1 MQIAIKK
8 NKVTGLTLA
17 VCLFAAIFLG
27 IIFLPDLPFQSWDF
41 QSNLWGP
48 AYLLVHGWSPYDIHH
63 IIPDTN
69 AVWLPMVVGL
79 FAPLGL
85 LSQAA
90 AEKFWFLLT
99 IAALFLIIWLSCN
112 QKLLKPLPFTLVL
125 VAVFLFPPTL
135 LHINYG
141 QFSVLATALFLMV
154 AMVPLPVIL
163 RGFLL
168 ALAISKP
175 QLGLLF
181 IPGIFLYEYR
191 AHGKANALALFGSS
205 VVGSVTLSLPLF
217 LVQPDFYKKL
227 IENILGNNSWAQ
239 PSSLSF
245 LKIQFGNARTWIWI
259 FLAGIIFIVNLWI
272 WIHYPSQKAVLWCLA
287 LTALVSPY
295 LWSWDFVML
304 LPLAVS
310 LFAELRTKYALF
322 LLIAGFAG
330 CDWIEISMRLGRDV
344 PDDLHWWIPIYFL
357 TVFLASLI
365 LDRLLT
371 SQTQTES
378 MPLHKY

>member
-112 QKLLKPLPFTLVL
+112 QKLLQTTPIYIGSRSCISFSTHSPAHKLRSIFCAGNGSFFDGCHGSPPCYLER
-125 VAVFLFPPTL
+125 VFIGTGNFK
-135 LHINYG
+135 
-141 QFSVLATALFLMV
+141 ATIG
-154 AMVPLPVIL
+154 PVIHSWNFSL
-163 RGFLL
+163 RIPCAREGECPGLIWKQRGWICYTFP
-168 ALAISKP
+168 AIV
-175 QLGLLF
+175 
-181 IPGIFLYEYR
+181 
-191 AHGKANALALFGSS
+191 FGS
-205 VVGSVTLSLPLF
+205 
-217 LVQPDFYKKL
+217 
-227 IENILGNNSWAQ
+227 A
-239 PSSLSF
+239 
-245 LKIQFGNARTWIWI
+245 
-259 FLAGIIFIVNLWI
+259 
-272 WIHYPSQKAVLWCLA
+272 
-287 LTALVSPY
+287 
-295 LWSWDFVML
+295 
-304 LPLAVS
+304 
-310 LFAELRTKYALF
+310 
-322 LLIAGFAG
+322 
-330 CDWIEISMRLGRDV
+330 
-344 PDDLHWWIPIYFL
+344 
-357 TVFLASLI
+357 
-365 LDRLLT
+365 
-371 SQTQTES
+371 
-378 MPLHKY
+378 